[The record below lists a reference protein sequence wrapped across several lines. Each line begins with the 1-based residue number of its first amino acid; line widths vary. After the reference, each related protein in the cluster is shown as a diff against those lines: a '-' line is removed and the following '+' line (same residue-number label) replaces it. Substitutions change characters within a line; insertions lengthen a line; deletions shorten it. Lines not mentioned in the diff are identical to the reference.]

1 MPGFGRAAAGRVIAR
16 RLILT
21 AAALLCAAAAGGP
34 RRALA
39 GGAPA
44 GVPSLPMRESAEGPT
59 IDEHRQ
65 RQAELLTRLLDALPA
80 RALDAPV
87 RVEPNRDEIR
97 GVMRRPAVSG
107 VPLRIGVV
115 KPLHGRL
122 DVDGLEAPRRGSG
135 GPARD
140 GGYEWAV
147 AVVSSG
153 AGAMRFHVDRLE
165 LPPGTELYLYSRQ
178 GEAFGPYTGNGPHDD
193 GEFWTDTVAGGE
205 AILQVHVPPPATP
218 DDLAQVAFSVTEA
231 GIVLPRYAGGSTAPA
246 TPAPGVA
253 PLAPS
258 GPFPCGSPACLV
270 DATCGTPSPATLARN
285 AVAKMEW
292 PLGRFLYTCS
302 GALINDANPD
312 RGGFFLTAAHCID
325 RNHAAMNVQFYW
337 RFATPSCNGNCPDNA
352 GWPFKTSGATIAA
365 TGRRGDY
372 TLMQLRT
379 APPAGSVFLGW
390 TAEPVSGTSGLPL
403 YRISNPDFGPQVYS
417 RHAVDPEAPMCG
429 GWPRG
434 FWIYSRDIVGAI
446 DGGSS
451 GSPILNAQAQI
462 VGQLSGTC
470 GADVADACGAGPGE
484 ANATVDGAFA
494 AYFPRLQAILA
505 PQFVVQESAR

>member
-1 MPGFGRAAAGRVIAR
+1 MRSV
-16 RLILT
+16 LL
-21 AAALLCAAAAGGP
+21 AAALLCAAGAGAPGRSLAA
-34 RRALA
+34 
-39 GGAPA
+39 GAPA
-44 GVPSLPMRESAEGPT
+44 GVRPGLPMRESTDGPT
-59 IDEHRQ
+59 LDEHRQ
-65 RQAELLTRLLDALPA
+65 QQAELMTRLLGALPA
-80 RALDAPV
+80 RALDAPL
-87 RVEPNRDEIR
+87 RLEPARDEIR
-97 GVMRRPAVSG
+97 GVMRRPPTSG
-107 VPLRIGVV
+107 VPLRIGIV
-115 KPLHGRL
+115 KSMAGRL
-122 DVDGLEAPRRGSG
+122 EINGLDAARRGAG

-147 AVVSSG
+147 AVASTG
-153 AGAMRFHVDRLE
+153 AGAMRFHVERLE
-165 LPPGTELYLYSRQ
+165 LPPGTELFLYSRQ

-193 GEFWTDTVAGGE
+193 GEFWTDTVSGGE
-205 AILQVHVPPPATP
+205 AILQVHVPAPATP

-231 GIVLPRYAGGSTAPA
+231 GIVLPRYAGSPA
-246 TPAPGVA
+246 
-253 PLAPS
+253 APS

-292 PLGRFLYTCS
+292 PLGRYLYTCS

-312 RGGFFLTAAHCID
+312 RSNFFLTAAHCID

-352 GWPFKTSGATIAA
+352 GWPFQTSGATVAA

-372 TLMQLRT
+372 TLLQLRT
-379 APPAGSVFLGW
+379 PPPAGSVFLGW
-390 TAEPVSGTSGLPL
+390 TTEPVSGSSGLPL

-417 RHAVDPEAPMCG
+417 RHAVDPAAPMCG

-446 DGGSS
+446 DSGSS
-451 GSPILNAQAQI
+451 GSPVFNAQAQI

-484 ANATVDGAFA
+484 PNATVDGAFA
-494 AYFPRLQAILA
+494 AYFPRLQPILD
-505 PQFVVQESAR
+505 P